1 MFTGIIEELGKVKTV
16 GKRGTVTRLDVLA
29 DKVCQDVKIGD
40 SISVNGA
47 CLTVVGIK
55 NKILSFDV
63 IPETIHITTL
73 KDLRPGQEVNLERAL
88 KAGERIGGHFVTGH
102 VDFIGVIRSK
112 RIREGNLELQ
122 ISVPP
127 KFLRF
132 IIRKGSIAVDG
143 ISLTISDVRS
153 GAFSVCI
160 IPHTARVTTLGKKQA
175 AHKVNVELDIL
186 AKRC

>member
-1 MFTGIIEELGKVKTV
+1 MFSGIIEELGKVKTV
-16 GKRGTVTRLDVLA
+16 GKIGAVTRLDVLA

-47 CLTVVGIK
+47 CLTIVGIK

-63 IPETIHITTL
+63 IPETIRITTL
-73 KDLRPGQEVNLERAL
+73 KDLRPWQEVNLERAL

-112 RIREGNLELQ
+112 RMREGNLEFQ

-127 KFLRF
+127 KFLKY
-132 IIRKGSIAVDG
+132 IIRRGSIAVDG
-143 ISLTISDVRS
+143 ISLTMADVRS

-160 IPHTARVTTLGKKQA
+160 IPHTARATTLGKKQTS
-175 AHKVNVELDIL
+175 HKVNVELDIL
-186 AKRC
+186 AKRF